1 MDRLL
6 KTMFTFL
13 IVTCCLLV
21 ASYVLTSQENNPLR
35 ARGFIKQPSPSVTSR
50 WAHSKTA
57 AHVVWTQPTPS
68 NNSVFTEGKSR
79 TILHDTASTSDWV
92 YNKTAADEVRAAA
105 ARLSLYSLFRLSWLG
120 HPPQKRKCPS
130 KRKTCRTRSIVGHQ
144 KTCALV
150 GNSGILLGSDCG
162 PEIDSKD
169 FVVRMDLPDVLV
181 FEKDVGGRTDMTVV
195 SPETANRVEG
205 SSKMMN
211 RSEDVYEG
219 RLRGIKDSILM
230 TDVESRGRMK
240 AAIRRYKLS
249 FRLLSTKIRIIGII
263 KTQRSVNQ
271 IASAISGRSF
281 RRKPTVGLF
290 TSLMMTSFCDKLAL
304 YGFFPFQ
311 KDTNNRS
318 IPYHYYQGDFV
329 APIIQNKGGHHN
341 MAWEYNFH
349 KELHKKGVYRMHVG
363 PCTNKR

>member
-271 IASAISGRSF
+271 
-281 RRKPTVGLF
+281 
-290 TSLMMTSFCDKLAL
+290 
-304 YGFFPFQ
+304 
-311 KDTNNRS
+311 
-318 IPYHYYQGDFV
+318 
-329 APIIQNKGGHHN
+329 
-341 MAWEYNFH
+341 
-349 KELHKKGVYRMHVG
+349 
-363 PCTNKR
+363 